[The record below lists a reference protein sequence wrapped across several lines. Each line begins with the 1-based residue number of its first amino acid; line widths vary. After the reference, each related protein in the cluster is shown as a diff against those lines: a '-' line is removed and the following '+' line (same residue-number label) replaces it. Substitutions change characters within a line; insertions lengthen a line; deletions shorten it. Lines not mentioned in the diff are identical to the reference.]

1 MNQIVHFLK
10 YLIIV
15 QLRILL
21 IIGMLTV
28 AVEVRAQKPLVP
40 VINQQEQHL
49 FHSTT
54 NEKSYNLAV
63 SLPPHYSPSDSVKYS
78 VLYLLDGSFS
88 FPIAHAARTL
98 LDMFGEIEEVIIVGI
113 GDEWKQSYSPWISS
127 RWTDY
132 TPSAD
137 PASDSNPAFLNLFNL
152 EEGAL
157 LSGGGPVFLDMIQNE
172 IIPFIE
178 GKYKTTQDRGIAGH
192 SFGGL
197 FAGYCLLSK
206 TDLFSRFGINSP
218 SFWWNKDEI
227 LALEQH
233 YSQQNKDLN
242 AKVFISVGSME
253 GTSMVPK
260 MLAFSDSVRSRNYE
274 GLKLTSH
281 IFEDETHNSVVAA
294 SISRTLRVLYGK

>member
-1 MNQIVHFLK
+1 M
-10 YLIIV
+10 LIFFRKIG
-15 QLRILL
+15 LP
-21 IIGMLTV
+21 IIFIITISFE
-28 AVEVRAQKPLVP
+28 ATAQKELVP

-54 NEKSYNLAV
+54 NGKSYHLTV
-63 SLPPHYSPSDSVKYS
+63 SLPPHYSPADSVKYP

-98 LDMFGEIEEVIIVGI
+98 LDMFGEIEGVIIVGI
-113 GDEWKQSYSPWISS
+113 GDEWEQSYSPWISS

-137 PASDSNPAFLNLFNL
+137 PASDSNPAFLNLFDL
-152 EEGAL
+152 KEGAL
-157 LSGGGPVFLDMIQNE
+157 LSGGAPVFLDMIQNE
-172 IIPFIE
+172 IIPFID
-178 GKYKTTQDRGIAGH
+178 GQYKTTQDRGIAGH

-197 FAGYCLLSK
+197 FAGYCLLK
-206 TDLFSRFGINSP
+206 ATDSFSRFGINSP

-227 LALEQH
+227 FALEH
-233 YSQQNKDLN
+233 LYYQQNQDLN
-242 AKVFISVGSME
+242 AKVFISVGSKE

-260 MLAFSDSVRSRNYE
+260 MNAFTDSLQNRNYKS
-274 GLKLTSH
+274 LKFTSI

>member
-1 MNQIVHFLK
+1 MIKFFFTIFLP
-10 YLIIV
+10 IIF
-15 QLRILL
+15 
-21 IIGMLTV
+21 IITV
-28 AVEVRAQKPLVP
+28 SFEVTAQKPPVP

-54 NEKSYNLAV
+54 NGKSYHLAV
-63 SLPPHYSPSDSVKYS
+63 SLPPNYSATDSSQYP

-98 LDMFGEIEEVIIVGI
+98 LDMFGEIEKVIIVGI
-113 GDEWKQSYSPWISS
+113 GDEWEQSYSPWISS

-137 PASDSNPAFLNLFNL
+137 PASDSNPAFLNLFDL
-152 EEGAL
+152 REGAL

-172 IIPFIE
+172 IIPFID
-178 GKYKTTQDRGIAGH
+178 GQYKTNQDRGIAGH

-197 FAGYCLLSK
+197 FAGYCLLKASN
-206 TDLFSRFGINSP
+206 TFSRFGIKSP

-227 LALEQH
+227 FALEQL
-233 YSQQNKDLN
+233 YSQQNQDLN
-242 AKVFISVGSME
+242 AKVFISVGSKE

-260 MLAFSDSVRSRNYE
+260 MKAFTDSLHNRNYQ

-294 SISRTLRVLYGK
+294 SISRTIRVLYGK

>member
-1 MNQIVHFLK
+1 M
-10 YLIIV
+10 LIFFRKIGFP
-15 QLRILL
+15 
-21 IIGMLTV
+21 IIFIITV
-28 AVEVRAQKPLVP
+28 SFEATAQKELVP

-54 NEKSYNLAV
+54 NGKSYHLAV
-63 SLPPHYSPSDSVKYS
+63 SLPPHYSPVDSLKYP

-98 LDMFGEIEEVIIVGI
+98 LDIFGEIEELIIVGI
-113 GDEWKQSYSPWISS
+113 GDEWELSYSPWMSS

-137 PASDSNPAFLNLFNL
+137 PTSDFNPAFLNLFNL

-157 LSGGGPVFLDMIQNE
+157 LSGGGPVFLDMIKNE
-172 IIPFIE
+172 IIPFID

-197 FAGYCLLSK
+197 FAGYCLLST

-227 LALEQH
+227 LALEQL
-233 YSQQNKDLN
+233 YAQQNEDLK
-242 AKVFISVGSME
+242 AKVFVSVGSKE
-253 GTSMVPK
+253 GTRMVPK
-260 MLAFSDSVRSRNYE
+260 MIAFTDSLQSRSYKNLE
-274 GLKLTSH
+274 LTSH
-281 IFEDETHNSVVAA
+281 VFENETHNSVIAA